1 VNDGRIV
8 VRLARAGERLETLDH
23 VVRDLTPDTLIIA
36 DPKGPIG
43 IAGVMGGAESEIG
56 SSTTEVVIESA
67 IFDPISIRRTAFH
80 YALPLRGEPSLREG
94 SGAPTG
100 ETRGRPDGPAHHRVG
115 WRAGGRRRR

>member
-1 VNDGRIV
+1 TRFQTLGATRVTDGGLVARF
-8 VRLARAGERLETLDH
+8 ARAGERRETLDH

-56 SSTTEVVIESA
+56 SSTTDLVIESA

-80 YALPLRGEPSLREG
+80 YALRSEASLRFEKG
-94 SGAPTG
+94 Q
-100 ETRGRPDGPAHHRVG
+100 EHRL
-115 WRAGGRRRR
+115 AKL